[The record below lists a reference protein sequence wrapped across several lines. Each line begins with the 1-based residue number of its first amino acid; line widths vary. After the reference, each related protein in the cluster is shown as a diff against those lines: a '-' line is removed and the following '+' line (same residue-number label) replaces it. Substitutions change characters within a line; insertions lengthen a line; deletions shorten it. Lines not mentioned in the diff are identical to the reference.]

1 MSLPNAP
8 NVLCFSA
15 MHHAVAKDAVYFY
28 IMGHTLIPMT
38 AQLTKKVPS
47 NGNVLLCKWL
57 QLGFFS
63 MNQVE
68 LEGVVPPMRTY
79 KRIKG

>member
-1 MSLPNAP
+1 MHNAP
-8 NVLCFSA
+8 NFLYFPV
-15 MHHAVAKDAVYFY
+15 MHHAFAKDVVYFD
-28 IMGHTLIPMT
+28 IMGHTLIPMS